1 MGTTAG
7 AANCHNH
14 VRRVHAKNTIMVR
27 LDITVENRS
36 PLSFTIQNRA
46 DNAKAAIGAGIFR
59 SGVPA
64 MAMRTLQL
72 MPQVDAYGI
81 ERGIVGHFEL
91 HCVDCFCKE
100 GWFIVPVEY
109 DFSANQC
116 SYAVDTSDARVLTRI
131 TYLGKS
137 PAHDSAQRQGTHRLL
152 LALLREGSVAL
163 RFESVERVISTRGL

>member
-1 MGTTAG
+1 MGTAG
-7 AANCHNH
+7 AANCHGD
-14 VRRVHAKNTIMVR
+14 VRRVHAKNTVMVR

-81 ERGIVGHFEL
+81 ERGIVGPL
-91 HCVDCFCKE
+91 S
-100 GWFIVPVEY
+100 FIVWIVFARRVGSSSPSNTTSQLT
-109 DFSANQC
+109 SAHTLSTQATRAC
-116 SYAVDTSDARVLTRI
+116 SRGSPTLASLQRMTPLRGRVRTGFCLRLTSARKQIHVSI
-131 TYLGKS
+131 
-137 PAHDSAQRQGTHRLL
+137 
-152 LALLREGSVAL
+152 
-163 RFESVERVISTRGL
+163 